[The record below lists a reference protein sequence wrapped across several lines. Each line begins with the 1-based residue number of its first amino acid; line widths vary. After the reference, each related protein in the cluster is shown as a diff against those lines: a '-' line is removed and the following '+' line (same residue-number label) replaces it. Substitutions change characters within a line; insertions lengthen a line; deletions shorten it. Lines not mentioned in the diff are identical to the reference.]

1 MNKRRMDFNSSKS
14 ARGTIRVVL
23 KYCGGC
29 DPAYDRV
36 SYQERIADAAEGNID
51 WVSIEDPPFEAV
63 LVINGC
69 ARACKE
75 KDLASEHRWRIIS
88 VRDDRTDPISILQ
101 KLFNSEVPDD

>member
-1 MNKRRMDFNSSKS
+1 MDFNGLNNSHGK
-14 ARGTIRVVL
+14 TRVAL

-29 DPAYDRV
+29 DPTYDRV
-36 SYQERIADAAEGNID
+36 SYQERIAEAAADAIE

-75 KDLASEHRWRIIS
+75 KDLASELQWRIIS
-88 VRDDRTDPISILQ
+88 VRDDHADPISIIKKIL
-101 KLFNSEVPDD
+101 KREVSND